1 MNKTVKRII
10 GIGVVVFIVG
20 GLTLLRIL
28 GGREK
33 KVPLNEAGTVGNT
46 AGNLYNGGSFC

>member
-1 MNKTVKRII
+1 MNKTAKRII
-10 GIGVVVFIVG
+10 GIGIIIFIVG

-33 KVPLNEAGTVGNT
+33 KVELNEAGTVGNT
-46 AGNLYNGGSFC
+46 AGNLL